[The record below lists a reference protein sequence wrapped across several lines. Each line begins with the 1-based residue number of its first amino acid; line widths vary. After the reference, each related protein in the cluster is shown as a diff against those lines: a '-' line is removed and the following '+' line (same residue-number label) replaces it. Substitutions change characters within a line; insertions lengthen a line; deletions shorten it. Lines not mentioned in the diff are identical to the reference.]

1 LEAAQVAA
9 QKKQEAELERLRTQL
24 VFKQHEI
31 EASRR
36 TAPRAPVPSQFS
48 GSTQPQRLDVP
59 STPRSHHV
67 TASQNL
73 SPLQPVAAPPRVSK
87 ARPPPPGFVNAFVM
101 PPSKNSKGRA
111 PDSVSER
118 DQDPPPHPHGGPVE
132 ASTQAP
138 PDEEM
143 EIDKDEVVGQAA
155 NTTYSEVDFYM
166 DVVDDLKTPQPNA
179 SFSKAVEPFDWV
191 GWVCPPFSLI
201 LARASSSS
209 NR

>member
-1 LEAAQVAA
+1 
-9 QKKQEAELERLRTQL
+9 
-24 VFKQHEI
+24 
-31 EASRR
+31 
-36 TAPRAPVPSQFS
+36 
-48 GSTQPQRLDVP
+48 
-59 STPRSHHV
+59 
-67 TASQNL
+67 
-73 SPLQPVAAPPRVSK
+73 
-87 ARPPPPGFVNAFVM
+87 M

-179 SFSKAVEPFDWV
+179 SCWKAVEPFDWV